1 VVENGTNG
9 EQRLFQGEQTLISAT
24 LLSRRAGDRLD
35 ESGLM

>member
-9 EQRLFQGEQTLISAT
+9 EQHLFQGEQTLISAT
-24 LLSRRAGDRLD
+24 FCRAEQVTLLD